1 MSNTVPNNI
10 AKLRKEQ
17 GLSQAAL
24 ADRLNMS
31 ITQISRLERG
41 TSSVTQFRMQV
52 LAELFGIEP
61 HELFK
66 DSKSRERIE
75 LQVMRDVIVQLDE
88 MVERLGVS
96 LTPKQRGDL
105 TIELYL
111 LEANDK
117 DADALSDHKVDLKK
131 FEGMVRALGR

>member
-10 AKLRKEQ
+10 ARFRKEQ
-17 GLSQAAL
+17 GMSQAAL

-31 ITQISRLERG
+31 ITQLSRLERG
-41 TSSVTQFRMQV
+41 ISSVTQFRMQV

-66 DSKSRERIE
+66 DSKSKERIE
-75 LQVMRDVIVQLDE
+75 LKVMKDVIVQLDE
-88 MVERLGVS
+88 MVARLNVP

-111 LEANDK
+111 LETNDQ
-117 DADALSDHKVDLKK
+117 DADALSEHTVDLKK

>member
-10 AKLRKEQ
+10 AKLRKDH
-17 GLSQAAL
+17 GLSQATL
-24 ADRLNMS
+24 AGRLNMS
-31 ITQISRLERG
+31 ITQLSRLERG
-41 TSSVTQFRMQV
+41 ISSVTQFRMQV
-52 LAELFGIEP
+52 LAGLFDIEP

-75 LQVMRDVIVQLDE
+75 LKIMKDVIVQLDE
-88 MVERLGVS
+88 MVARLDVP

-111 LEANDK
+111 LETNDH
-117 DADALSDHKVDLKK
+117 DADTLSEHTVDLKK